1 MFQQGINIH
10 KSISFYQVHIDIWHF
25 SSVGIMIM
33 IMNVLWE
40 DLKSISASPCAGDD
54 CRNHVR
60 VQKRS
65 KVVHAVHT
73 CVPCYMHTTHRDL
86 PNINITKNKDCTQ
99 RNICVSIYVKGIM
112 KHSILTWQR
121 SNNIYKRHF
130 SEIPSCG
137 WAADQRSELEGQ
149 MNE

>member
-1 MFQQGINIH
+1 MWPLHQKSICFFQKICIYGKMFQQGINIH

-54 CRNHVR
+54 CRNYVR

-65 KVVHAVHT
+65 KVVHAVHI
-73 CVPCYMHTTHRDL
+73 CVPCYMHTTHWDL
-86 PNINITKNKDCTQ
+86 PNINILQKIKTVLKE
-99 RNICVSIYVKGIM
+99 IYVYLCKG
-112 KHSILTWQR
+112 
-121 SNNIYKRHF
+121 
-130 SEIPSCG
+130 
-137 WAADQRSELEGQ
+137 D
-149 MNE
+149 NETQHPHLAKI